1 MANGQ
6 VDLVKGLQ
14 FARMI
19 ASLVLFPSGRCFKTN
34 DSLINDSLSML
45 GRCEL
50 EGWCP
55 VENDLVIPNPILDAL
70 NFTIFIKNFI
80 EFPRFRVIRKNIHAN
95 VNYLKRC
102 NYHPD
107 TDETCPIFRVKDI
120 LDIIEP
126 NVTEQ
131 TLMLKLGGVIRV
143 KIDWNC
149 NLDKSLNRCQ
159 PEYSFGRLD
168 AAFKEPSFSH
178 GFNFR

>member
-1 MANGQ
+1 MANG
-6 VDLVKGLQ
+6 LVN
-14 FARMI
+14 I
-19 ASLVLFPSGRCFKTN
+19 SIIDHLFLNSFFFQGRCLLKN
-34 DSLINDSLSML
+34 DSLIDSSRSIM

-55 VENDLVIPNPILDAL
+55 VENDRDIPNPILDAL

-80 EFPRFRVIRKNIHAN
+80 EFPRFKVIRKNIQAN
-95 VNYLKRC
+95 ATYLKQC
-102 NYHPD
+102 NFQPNHHK
-107 TDETCPIFRVKDI
+107 TCPIFRVRDI
-120 LDIIEP
+120 LDIVEQ
-126 NVTEQ
+126 NNTEKE
-131 TLMLKLGGVIRV
+131 LMLKLGGVIRV

-168 AAFKEPSFSH
+168 APFKEESFSH